1 MSDNRKNT
9 TSVLGLLAFFAIIIK
24 ALAYLLTYINGNLGI
39 LTYIA
44 DIIISF
50 VSLIVAW
57 QFAKTCS
64 KFWKLVYLIVLILV
78 IIGFVFGGLNL

>member
-1 MSDNRKNT
+1 MSNNKKNT

-50 VSLIVAW
+50 VSLIYHLY
-57 QFAKTCS
+57 FSIK
-64 KFWKLVYLIVLILV
+64 YLLLQD
-78 IIGFVFGGLNL
+78 FL